1 MTVDQYL
8 QNVLFQ
14 KQAIF
19 CSGNRIIDQL
29 SLPIKKWGNGYVD
42 EIFQAGSSA
51 KGTAIKGKSD
61 SDIFISINHS
71 CKVSMSE
78 LFCSL
83 TNHLICLFGK
93 SYVRKQNVSIALQFN
108 GYNVDLVPGKRQSG
122 NTNYHCIYKSKKG
135 TWTQTNV
142 KYQTKYIINSGY
154 ANHIKLV
161 KIWRDCHGLDFPSVN
176 IELAVLDAL
185 KKHKKR
191 NMLLS
196 SDFIAILRYFSENLK
211 DARLVDISNSNNIIS
226 NDMTTEEKYK
236 VAKCADS
243 CLNHSWQEIIW

>member
-78 LFCSL
+78 LFL
-83 TNHLICLFGK
+83 
-93 SYVRKQNVSIALQFN
+93 
-108 GYNVDLVPGKRQSG
+108 
-122 NTNYHCIYKSKKG
+122 
-135 TWTQTNV
+135 
-142 KYQTKYIINSGY
+142 
-154 ANHIKLV
+154 
-161 KIWRDCHGLDFPSVN
+161 
-176 IELAVLDAL
+176 
-185 KKHKKR
+185 
-191 NMLLS
+191 
-196 SDFIAILRYFSENLK
+196 
-211 DARLVDISNSNNIIS
+211 
-226 NDMTTEEKYK
+226 
-236 VAKCADS
+236 
-243 CLNHSWQEIIW
+243 